1 VLASRPVASEQ
12 RPGVGCSIKWKKPT
26 RT

>member
-12 RPGVGCSIKWKKPT
+12 RPSVGCSIKWKKPT